1 MELKK
6 KKKKKSNKVLIIVL
20 IVALLAIV
28 GYAVYAG
35 QKKPKGTEITVEK
48 VEKRTIKETVSAS
61 GRIFP
66 ETEVK
71 ISSDVSGEIVEL
83 YVEEGDSV
91 VVGQLLAKI
100 DPEAYFSAV
109 ERGEASMNNA
119 KSAQA
124 NAKATIE
131 SSRAQKEQIV
141 AQLENAKTIHNRNVA
156 LLKDGVISQADF
168 DQSESN
174 LLQLEANLR
183 SANASIKSAEK
194 SAEGAGFSVKSAQAS
209 LKELKTNLSRTSI
222 KAPTNGIISSLS
234 VEQGERVVGTI
245 QMTGTEMMRIANLN
259 SMEVQVDVS
268 ENDILRV
275 SQDDLVD
282 IEVDAYLDKV
292 FKGTVTEI
300 ANSASNISSAA
311 ASLNTDQVTNFVV
324 KVRIDPTSY
333 ESIDGERQKYPFR
346 PGMSASV
353 DIYTNEVNDV
363 ISVPI
368 QAVTVREKDEDE
380 DDENAK
386 KKKDEEEIIEEVV
399 FVKSTDT
406 VRMVV
411 VTTGIQDDDYIQVIS
426 GVELDEEVVT
436 GPYSAVSKKL
446 KDGKRVR
453 IKEEKD
459 KDKDKDKD

>member
-1 MELKK
+1 MEER
-6 KKKKKSNKVLIIVL
+6 KKKKKSNKWFIIGLIVIVL
-20 IVALLAIV
+20 GLF
-28 GYAVYAG
+28 GYGYYAG
-35 QKKPKGTEITVEK
+35 QKKPKGVEITVEK

-119 KSAQA
+119 KSSLA
-124 NAKATIE
+124 NAEANIE
-131 SSRAQKEQIV
+131 SIKAQKEQII
-141 AQLENAKTIHNRNVA
+141 AQLENAITIHNRNIS
-156 LLKDGVISQADF
+156 LKKEGVISQADF

-174 LLQLEANLR
+174 LRQLEANIR
-183 SANASIKSAEK
+183 AANANIKSAEK
-194 SAEGAGFSVKSAQAS
+194 SSEGAGFQVKSSQAS

-222 KAPTNGIISSLS
+222 KSPTNGIISSLS

-245 QMTGTEMMRIANLN
+245 QMTGTEMMRIANLS

-275 SQDDLVD
+275 SQNDLVD

-292 FKGTVTEI
+292 FKGRVTEI

-324 KVRIDPTSY
+324 KVRIDPSSY
-333 ESIDGERQKYPFR
+333 SSITGERQKYPFR

-353 DIYTNEVNDV
+353 DIYTNEVENV
-363 ISVPI
+363 LSVPI
-368 QAVTVREKDEDE
+368 QSVTVREKEEDE
-380 DDENAK
+380 ESEDGETVK
-386 KKKDEEEIIEEVV
+386 KKKDKDEIIEEVV
-399 FVKSTDT
+399 FIKSTDT
-406 VRMVV
+406 VRMVT
-411 VTTGIQDDDYIQVIS
+411 VTTGIQDDDYIQVTS
-426 GVELDEEVVT
+426 GLDLDEEVVT

-446 KDGKRVR
+446 EDGKNVR
-453 IKEEKD
+453 IKEEKE
-459 KDKDKDKD
+459 KDKDKD